1 MRHLLSK
8 TLLVAGLAG
17 AALSS
22 CTKDNKNSVEL
33 AVNTKVRLSIQ
44 IPQTWTDAQFSELKV
59 VVTNVQT
66 GKAETV
72 SDFKQEGN
80 NFYSQH
86 ELQEGNYNIVLSGKV
101 QYKEGAA
108 NLTYPIHLEQKN
120 VKVARSTTE
129 QTIALVPEIY
139 NASSDFVISEIYY
152 MALPQGGTS
161 LYNRAQY
168 IRITNNSNETL
179 YADGLAFLISK
190 DLTQMKRNLYE
201 PYQDTD
207 FFAGAI
213 YVVPGEGKTVPVEA
227 GKSLTIAL
235 NAKDHSTIDKRL
247 PDLSHA
253 DFEIFDKSSNPKVQD
268 EDNGAVKNLNSW
280 FKESLTFTTLHVR
293 GGKSYALARIKMDEQ
308 TFLKEKHYVS
318 KYKFVFKD
326 TSKDMQHEGYKV
338 PNEWIVDAVNTGL
351 KDEFEWNIVSPK
363 LDQGFTYCFNKQTDK
378 NTEAYSV
385 IRRSFGGKL
394 IDTNNST
401 NDFLPLQKP
410 TLVK

>member
-1 MRHLLSK
+1 
-8 TLLVAGLAG
+8 
-17 AALSS
+17 
-22 CTKDNKNSVEL
+22 
-33 AVNTKVRLSIQ
+33 
-44 IPQTWTDAQFSELKV
+44 
-59 VVTNVQT
+59 
-66 GKAETV
+66 
-72 SDFKQEGN
+72 
-80 NFYSQH
+80 
-86 ELQEGNYNIVLSGKV
+86 
-101 QYKEGAA
+101 
-108 NLTYPIHLEQKN
+108 
-120 VKVARSTTE
+120 
-129 QTIALVPEIY
+129 
-139 NASSDFVISEIYY
+139 
-152 MALPQGGTS
+152 
-161 LYNRAQY
+161 
-168 IRITNNSNETL
+168 
-179 YADGLAFLISK
+179 
-190 DLTQMKRNLYE
+190 MKRNLYE

-213 YVVPGEGKTVPVEA
+213 YTIPGEGKTVPVEA

-253 DFEIFDKSSNPKVQD
+253 DFEIFDKSSNPKFQD

-280 FKESLTFTTLHVR
+280 FKESLTFTILHVK

-326 TSKDMQHEGYKV
+326 TSKDMQNEGYKV